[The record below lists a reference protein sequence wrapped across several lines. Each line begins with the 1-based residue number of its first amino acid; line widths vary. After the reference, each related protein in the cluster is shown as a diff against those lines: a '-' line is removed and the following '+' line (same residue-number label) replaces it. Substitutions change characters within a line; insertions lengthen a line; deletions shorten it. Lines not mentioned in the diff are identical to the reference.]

1 MALFDLLWSSRFVTE
16 MLLACFLVALP
27 HKKRE
32 GFGLRAALLCLA
44 AEGVSL
50 LVMNSGGAQAVWT
63 DPVYTTLSCLIYMGV
78 FFALALAFFLLLRPV
93 TVREALYCTAMSMTV
108 QHISSAL
115 VLLLTAL
122 IPGEGDLMDA
132 TLWLVTIAVPYVAV
146 YFWCIL
152 PICEK
157 GAYQFN
163 VLNLTSATLLIF
175 LVSAFIS
182 SFAKGLD
189 LTGREPLFLICQVYE
204 ILCCCFLLWLQVSQ
218 KEAISLHHELDIQ
231 DYLRHLRHEQSQQA
245 RREMELTNRLMHELK
260 HQVADMLRKQ
270 SEDDRDRL
278 LDEIADNLTVYDENI
293 DTRNE
298 TLNTVIQERSLFCR
312 ANHISWM
319 CVADGA
325 SLDFIQ
331 TGDLYLIFR
340 NALDNAIEAVCQ
352 LPDPQRRVIDVK
364 VYTRNALLMIQIENR
379 FQGRLQFENGLPVTT
394 KGDRSYHGYGL
405 KTIRSIAERYGGCV
419 TVRAKNG
426 LFSLQVMIP
435 VSKP

>member
-44 AEGVSL
+44 AEGISL

-63 DPVYTTLSCLIYMGV
+63 DPVYTTVSCLIYMGV
-78 FFALALAFFLLLRPV
+78 FFALALAFFLLLCPV
-93 TVREALYCTAMSMTV
+93 TVREALYCTALSMTV

-122 IPGEGDLMDA
+122 IPGEGYLFETA
-132 TLWLVTIAVPYVAV
+132 LWLVTIVVPYMAV

-163 VLNLTSATLLIF
+163 VLNLTSTTLLIF

-218 KEAISLHHELDIQ
+218 KEAISLQHELDIQ

-245 RREMELTNRLMHELK
+245 RREMELTNHLMHELK
-260 HQVADMLRKQ
+260 HQVADMLKEQ

-340 NALDNAIEAVCQ
+340 NALDNAIDAVCQ

-394 KGDRSYHGYGL
+394 KGDRSYYGYGL
-405 KTIRSIAERYGGCV
+405 KTIRSIAERYGGCI
-419 TVRAKNG
+419 TVRAKNE

-435 VSKP
+435 VPKP